1 MNGKLQLPENFGL
14 SKLDSFP
21 PAGYPPIGYLESL
34 EAAASNSDYS
44 SFSCSFFSLED
55 GFHPREDNFSFKL
68 VQPKTGEPVDPRL
81 LAVLAFFR
89 EFYDE
94 RRELFRKIFPTIH
107 NELAEF
113 FRKLG
118 EIISQRKI
126 NRIKVQTMQR
136 SLSLGSPRTP
146 KQGEEST
153 IRLERFKVRTLVL
166 SSGGVQQDKK
176 GEQGTTQPTG

>member
-21 PAGYPPIGYLESL
+21 PTGYPPIGYLESL
-34 EAAASNSDYS
+34 EAAVSNSDYS
-44 SFSCSFFSLED
+44 SFSRSFFSTENGL
-55 GFHPREDNFSFKL
+55 HPREDNFSFRL
-68 VQPKTGEPVDPRL
+68 VQPKTGKPVDPRL
-81 LAVLAFFR
+81 LAVLEFFR
-89 EFYDE
+89 EFYVE
-94 RRELFRKIFPTIH
+94 RRELFRRTFPTIH
-107 NELAEF
+107 SELAEF

-118 EIISQRKI
+118 EIILQRKM
-126 NRIKVQTMQR
+126 NRIKVQTIQR

-153 IRLERFKVRTLVL
+153 IRLERFKVRTLDL

-176 GEQGTTQPTG
+176 LEG